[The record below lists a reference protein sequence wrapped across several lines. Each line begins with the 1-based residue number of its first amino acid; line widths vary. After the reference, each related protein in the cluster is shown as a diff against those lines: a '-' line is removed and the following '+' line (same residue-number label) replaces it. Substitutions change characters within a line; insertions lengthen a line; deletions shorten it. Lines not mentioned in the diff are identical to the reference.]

1 MFLYR
6 IAAVVATNK
15 VVERAMLKAAEKA
28 ARIKKGNSILALT
41 NAGDITTEVENLFG
55 PAVPSFRSLNSDGTI
70 GVYTATIAST
80 NGPNGTCVATMSVST
95 CGLGPTSFSN
105 VSSL

>member
-1 MFLYR
+1 
-6 IAAVVATNK
+6 
-15 VVERAMLKAAEKA
+15 
-28 ARIKKGNSILALT
+28 
-41 NAGDITTEVENLFG
+41 LFG